1 MRRWFFVLWLMLGAV
16 LLASCSPDEQ
26 VTPATKAGTI
36 RAVIVGID
44 DYQFSRAHRSAADFN
59 NLKGAVFDAQ
69 RFGAAMA
76 ELYGVNV
83 AKLSGADCEA
93 ANGDPV
99 TLINQCATRGRIL
112 AALDQ
117 QIATLEPGDT
127 LLFYFAGHGAQ
138 FRDDE
143 RFDQDSGFNA
153 TILPHDARNPD
164 GSKGDIFDTEL
175 KAIKDRAAA
184 KGLYF
189 VSIFDSCNSA
199 TATRT
204 GASGQSRNAPPLTGS
219 QVPETR
225 ATAPTGAGEGYWV
238 HLAAAQDGEE
248 AQEVPSGTIG
258 KREGVFTTALIEA
271 LRMPNMRRATFGDII
286 AEVQLRVA
294 QKGHFAQ
301 NPSAEGALTAA
312 FGAREGTAILF
323 AAERE
328 GADIVLKAGAASG
341 ITVGSTF
348 AFYASEADALR
359 RTGQLAKGTVIAVDR
374 NSARVAAK
382 LAEGADLPANLAAE
396 EIAHFVAA
404 DSVAVSNQLPS
415 GAARDAVAAAL
426 ARIPFAALRDNGAVL
441 LALKDPSSSAIAMR
455 AADGTLLSDSLGNP
469 DDPAFAARLEGELTK
484 IARVQQLLA
493 LRTDMQSTGAAN
505 DTANIAF
512 CVAGTGYRV
521 TACPQ
526 IEGGGLRRL
535 DTGQNVT
542 FTVRNDGGEALYI
555 YVLAIDPRNAVQ
567 QILPRPNEID
577 AKIRPGEDYRR
588 DASGFR
594 TPGTYRFITIA
605 TDQKIRADALVQS
618 GNGTRDIA
626 ACRSPL
632 ERLLCSAN
640 DGTRDPQVSSIGNWS
655 VSVSSAIVAE

>member
-1 MRRWFFVLWLMLGAV
+1 MRRWCFALWLMLGAV

-36 RAVIVGID
+36 HAVIVGID

-83 AKLSGADCEA
+83 GKLLGAGCEA
-93 ANGDPV
+93 ANAATI
-99 TLINQCATRGRIL
+99 TLINQCATRSRIL

-117 QIATLEPGDT
+117 HIAALEPGET

-164 GSKGDIFDTEL
+164 GSLGDIYDREL
-175 KAIKDRAAA
+175 KIIKDRAAA
-184 KGLYF
+184 KGIYF

-204 GASGQSRNAPPLTGS
+204 GASGQSRNAPALTGPPP
-219 QVPETR
+219 PEVSASTS
-225 ATAPTGAGEGYWV
+225 AGPNSGYWV

-258 KREGVFTTALIEA
+258 KREGVFTTALIET

-286 AEVQLRVA
+286 AEVQVRVA

-312 FGAREGTAILF
+312 FGARKGTTILF
-323 AAERE
+323 AAKPE
-328 GADIVLKAGAASG
+328 GGDIILKAGAASG
-341 ITVGSTF
+341 ITAGSTF

-359 RTGQLAKGTVIAVDR
+359 REGQLAKGTVISVDR
-374 NSARVAAK
+374 NSARVAVK
-382 LAEGADLPANLAAE
+382 LAAGAVLPANLAAV

-404 DSVAVSNQLPS
+404 DSVAVGNQLPS
-415 GAARDAVAAAL
+415 GAARDAVTAAL
-426 ARIPFAALRDNGAVL
+426 ARIPFAAMRDNGAVL
-441 LALKDPSSSAIAMR
+441 IALKDPSSSTIALR

-469 DDPAFAARLEGELTK
+469 DDPAFAKRLEGELTK

-493 LRTDMQSTGAAN
+493 LRTDMQSTAAAD

-526 IEGGGLRRL
+526 IEGGGLRKL

-542 FTVRNDGGEALYI
+542 FTARNDGSEALYI

-567 QILPRPNEID
+567 QIVPRPNEID
-577 AKIRPGEDYRR
+577 AKISPGNYRRR
-588 DASGFR
+588 DASAFS
-594 TPGTYRFITIA
+594 TPGTYRFVTIA

-640 DGTRDPQVSSIGNWS
+640 DGSRDPQVTSIGNWS
-655 VSVSSAIVAE
+655 VSVSSAIVEE